1 MKKIYLGVMSGTSLD
16 ALDTVAVSFA
26 NNQFSTLANASLAMP
41 QDLQQLL
48 TKLIEEASLTYAD
61 LALAEDS
68 LSRLYAQVI
77 NLCVSQLEANSYSQ
91 AAIQAVGCHGQTLEH
106 QPNQQPAFTLQ
117 LLNPSLVAELTGLAV
132 VADFRRRDLAA
143 GGQAAPLVPAFHAE
157 VFASEE
163 VNRIIVNLGGIANL
177 SYLPARAFDSSS
189 TNKKEVIGY
198 DTGPA
203 NTLLD
208 TFYSQHFYNPNKQ
221 TTNTHYD
228 PAGKNAA
235 QGKLLEALVAAALAD
250 DYFQQPAPKST
261 GREKFNP
268 VWLTELLAKTGLEKA
283 AKEDILRSLVEITA
297 LSLSNEVNKLD
308 PTTTAEIYICG
319 GGWQNDF
326 LISRLEKLLAPRKMA
341 STASL
346 GLDPQLVEA
355 SAFAWLAKQN
365 LEGLAGNLPSVTGA
379 KGKRVLGG
387 YYPA

>member
-1 MKKIYLGVMSGTSLD
+1 MSGTSLD
-16 ALDTVAVSFA
+16 ALDAVAVSFA
-26 NNQFSTLANASLAMP
+26 NKQFTTLANASLAMP
-41 QDLQQLL
+41 KDLQQLL
-48 TKLIEEASLTYAD
+48 TKLIAEASLTYAD

-77 NLCVSQLEANSYSQ
+77 NLCVSQLEANGYSK

-177 SYLPARAFDSSS
+177 SYLPAISADSSA
-189 TNKKEVIGY
+189 NKQASQQKTIGY

-208 TFYSQHFYNPNKQ
+208 TFYSQHFYNPNNQ
-221 TTNTHYD
+221 AANTHYD

-235 QGKLLEALVAAALAD
+235 QGKLLESLVKAAMQDA
-250 DYFQQPAPKST
+250 YFHQPAPKST

-268 VWLTELLAKTGLEKA
+268 AWLAALLAKTGLEKA
-283 AKEDILRSLVEITA
+283 AKEDILRSLVEITT
-297 LSLSNEVNKLD
+297 LSVSNEVEKLD
-308 PTTTAEIYICG
+308 PTATAEVYICG

-365 LEGLAGNLPSVTGA
+365 LTGLAGNLPSVTGA
-379 KGKRVLGG
+379 KGERILGG

>member
-1 MKKIYLGVMSGTSLD
+1 MKIYLGVMSGTSLD
-16 ALDTVAVSFA
+16 ALDAVAVSFA
-26 NNQFSTLANASLAMP
+26 NNKFSTLANASLAMP
-41 QDLQQLL
+41 QNLQQLL
-48 TKLIEEASLTYAD
+48 TKLIEESSLTYAD

-77 NLCVSQLEANSYSQ
+77 NLCVSQLEASGYSQ

-157 VFASEE
+157 VFASDQ
-163 VNRIIVNLGGIANL
+163 VNRIIMNLGGIANL
-177 SYLPARAFDSSS
+177 SYLSAISADSSA
-189 TNKKEVIGY
+189 NKQTSQQKTIGY

-208 TFYSQHFYNPNKQ
+208 TFFSQNWKAA
-221 TTNTHYD
+221 NTHYD

-235 QGKLLEALVAAALAD
+235 QGKLLEALVATALDD

-261 GREKFNP
+261 GREKFNSA
-268 VWLTELLAKTGLEKA
+268 WLAALLAKTGLKKA

-297 LSLSNEVNKLD
+297 LSVSNEVKKLD
-308 PTTTAEIYICG
+308 PTASAEIYICG

-326 LISRLEKLLAPRKMA
+326 LISRFKKLLAPRKLA

-365 LEGLAGNLPSVTGA
+365 LAGLAGNLPSVTGA
-379 KGKRVLGG
+379 KGERILGG